1 MELINNA
8 TILVVPRWVRAT
20 VIAILGILATFYL
33 GTTLMGAYDPDHEG
47 WIQSGAE
54 ILGIL
59 IPLLMLGLIAGFSH
73 SGVEALVARGASYLS
88 DTIPRLTVLFHD
100 PSDNLADSTQPTHG
114 KHMPQ
119 PAVLVQS
126 ARNLAIANYLVE
138 ASSLSED
145 TSSILTFRREI
156 PFRIELNATKAN
168 VNVLI
173 PMDIIEAETQAPS
186 PQSLFPH
193 SVAGAEHEGYWFAKE
208 LVPRKFLGKDY
219 VAIVAVKRLPADF
232 LINPLHRLDF
242 GQDLIF
248 MLRSM
253 LNERPSLFAKAG
265 DRV

>member
-8 TILVVPRWVRAT
+8 TILVVPRWVRVT

-33 GTTLMGAYDPDHEG
+33 GTTLMGAYDPAHEG

-54 ILGIL
+54 VLGII

-88 DTIPRLTVLFHD
+88 DTIPRLTVLFHE
-100 PSDNLADSTQPTHG
+100 PSDIVSDSTKPTHG
-114 KHMPQ
+114 KLMPQ
-119 PAVLVQS
+119 PVVLVQS

-138 ASSLSED
+138 ASSLNED
-145 TSSILTFRREI
+145 IAGTATFRREI

-168 VNVLI
+168 VNILI
-173 PMDIIEAETQAPS
+173 QKDIIAGQASEAS

-208 LVPRKFLGKDY
+208 LVTRKFLGRDY
-219 VAIVAVKRLPADF
+219 MAIVAVKRLPADF
-232 LINPLHRLDF
+232 LISPLQRLDF

-253 LNERPSLFAKAG
+253 LNERPLLFAKAG